1 MDLFFILFLIFI
13 AIMVVGYLGR
23 GIAGKIG
30 CLVFFIIFIVWFAIE
45 LHDEIS
51 KQEEQEKIDKKK
63 GEDAVEEIRRTK
75 QMYIDSGWV
84 KPPKM

>member
-1 MDLFFILFLIFI
+1 MDLFFILFFIFI

-23 GIAGKIG
+23 RIAGKVG
-30 CLVFFIIFIVWFAIE
+30 CLISIIIFIVWFVVE

-51 KQEEQEKIDKKK
+51 KQDEQEKTVKEK
-63 GEDAVEEIRRTK
+63 GEKAIEEMRRTK

>member
-1 MDLFFILFLIFI
+1 MDLFFILFFIFI

-23 GIAGKIG
+23 GIAGKVG
-30 CLVFFIIFIVWFAIE
+30 CLISIIIFIVWFAVE

-51 KQEEQEKIDKKK
+51 KQDEQEKTDKEK
-63 GEDAVEEIRRTK
+63 GEKAIEEMRRTK